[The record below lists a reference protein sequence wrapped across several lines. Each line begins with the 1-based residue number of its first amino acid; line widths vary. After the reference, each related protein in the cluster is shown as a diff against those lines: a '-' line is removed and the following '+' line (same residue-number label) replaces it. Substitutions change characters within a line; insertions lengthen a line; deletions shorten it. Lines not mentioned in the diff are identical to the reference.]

1 MYKNTIMYDKMNNV
15 EKCTM
20 IEICNINDI
29 KERELYNKVNFFIGN
44 KVDFNNVVLRIYYNK
59 DQPIYNK
66 LNINRRVDRV
76 LNRMRNKMIKFSL
89 SI

>member
-76 LNRMRNKMIKFSL
+76 LNRMRNNIKFSS

>member
-1 MYKNTIMYDKMNNV
+1 MYKNTKMYDKVYNI
-15 EKCTM
+15 EKGAM

-29 KERELYNKVNFFIGN
+29 KEKELYNKVNFFIGN
-44 KVDFNNVVLRIYYNK
+44 KVDFNNVVLRICYNE

-66 LNINRRVDRV
+66 LNMNRRVDRV
-76 LNRMRNKMIKFSL
+76 LNRMRNKIKFSL

>member
-1 MYKNTIMYDKMNNV
+1 MYKNTKMRDKVNNV
-15 EKCTM
+15 EKGTK

-29 KERELYNKVNFFIGN
+29 KERKLYNKVNFFIGN
-44 KVDFNNVVLRIYYNK
+44 KVDFKNVVLRICYNE

-66 LNINRRVDRV
+66 LNKNRRVDRV
-76 LNRMRNKMIKFSL
+76 LNRMRNKIKFSL

>member
-1 MYKNTIMYDKMNNV
+1 MYDKMNNV